1 MLLPFLGLPKFSYRP
16 FWNLRV
22 EAEVWTD
29 KRVCIILYT
38 VDQHQTQIS
47 PVKATDLCDYLLHII
62 HEKDVSLCGL
72 ILVGGD
78 ATLGAQARLHFTE

>member
-1 MLLPFLGLPKFSYRP
+1 M
-16 FWNLRV
+16 
-22 EAEVWTD
+22 
-29 KRVCIILYT
+29 
-38 VDQHQTQIS
+38 QIS
-47 PVKATDLCDYLLHII
+47 LVKATDLCNYLLHII